1 MDIHR
6 IHSDKAKLVEQHGPW
21 ISHNIKLAA
30 TVIRYALG
38 TLVKGN
44 ARSAIFKLSP
54 ISPEDHSKTCEF
66 STSACGE
73 GLYAIECAL
82 HGADT
87 VGIEGRLHNIA
98 KGEFVKEV
106 LGLDSLR
113 FYQDDVRQV
122 FEGEIRRI

>member
-66 STSACGE
+66 STWP
-73 GLYAIECAL
+73 
-82 HGADT
+82 
-87 VGIEGRLHNIA
+87 VA
-98 KGEFVKEV
+98 KVCMQSNARFMEPTLSVSRAV
-106 LGLDSLR
+106 CTISLKASS
-113 FYQDDVRQV
+113 
-122 FEGEIRRI
+122 